1 MPRKQKAYKVDTDKK
16 IVYRYKGIEP
26 TKQDE
31 KDILMYVSV
40 GYEIK
45 WIKKSTTVEE
55 MRAALARD
63 EVALEKFNTMYS
75 AGAFYTDDKYEGVGF
90 HCAVKFFNDWKK
102 EQKAAAKAKKE
113 AKAKE

>member
-16 IVYRYKGIEP
+16 IVYRYKGVEP

-45 WIKKSTTVEE
+45 WIKKGTTVEE
-55 MRAALARD
+55 MRTALARD
-63 EVALEKFNTMYS
+63 EEALKRFNTMYES
-75 AGAFYTDDKYEGVGF
+75 GAFYSDDEYEGVGF
-90 HCAVKFFNDWKK
+90 HCAVKFYNDWKK
-102 EQKAAAKAKKE
+102 AKKATAKAKKE